1 MRLLHRH
8 EADPHD
14 EHAHGPDTVDRAP
27 DDPRARSSWRSV
39 FHRTD
44 DPDGGTTRDRTATDA
59 DRAVAARNRRD
70 RAELE
75 RDRAEAERDR
85 DDARRDEV
93 HEEIVERR
101 KRWDTA
107 GFLTTAFGAAL
118 ATVGVVALVRTGVD
132 DSWYRPVVEVAGI
145 RHSPLLGAIEVAAGA
160 ALVLTLLLGLRMV
173 AALLA
178 LAGGIAAT
186 VVALEPS
193 RVNPELAIERGW
205 AIALAVASLALGLFL
220 VATRDR
226 RRERRVIHRPVTARS
241 PA

>member
-1 MRLLHRH
+1 M
-8 EADPHD
+8 P
-14 EHAHGPDTVDRAP
+14 V
-27 DDPRARSSWRSV
+27 
-39 FHRTD
+39 
-44 DPDGGTTRDRTATDA
+44 ATH
-59 DRAVAARNRRD
+59 
-70 RAELE
+70 
-75 RDRAEAERDR
+75 
-85 DDARRDEV
+85 V

-107 GFLTTAFGAAL
+107 GFLTAAFGAAL
-118 ATVGVVALVRTGVD
+118 ATVGVVTLVRTGVD
-132 DSWYRPVVEVAGI
+132 ESWYRPVVEVAGI

-160 ALVLTLLLGLRMV
+160 ALVLALLLGLRMV

-205 AIALAVASLALGLFL
+205 AIALAVVSLALGLFL

-241 PA
+241 AA